1 MLKLAIIDLLAC
13 MFCFPNQTTW
23 CSPGNSLGYHHEVC
37 NGKTIKAKKVYCA
50 LCQFYCNKQEQA
62 QFQPQSRGLSSF
74 LPLEWKEE
82 ERSWEQGWHN
92 SLPCRCC
99 GLQVALSP
107 HDVIQK
113 IGKVTNNGFYNTI
126 KERTCAYTR
135 ASPSY
140 TTQFSHALQHIYVLE
155 THSHREDIFRKHQ
168 FPTQQKVNKPV

>member
-1 MLKLAIIDLLAC
+1 MHYVSFTATSKNKLNFNL
-13 MFCFPNQTTW
+13 
-23 CSPGNSLGYHHEVC
+23 SPGVSL
-37 NGKTIKAKKVYCA
+37 
-50 LCQFYCNKQEQA
+50 
-62 QFQPQSRGLSSF
+62 PSS
-74 LPLEWKEE
+74 PWNEREE
-82 ERSWEQGWHN
+82 ERSWEQAWHN

-155 THSHREDIFRKHQ
+155 THSHREDIFSKHE